1 MTTEIKCANC
11 PTTVQRVFGPDDD
24 ASAPWL
30 CPECDTDEGD
40 VPIEDES
47 EIFGSEEQLRK
58 ADEFNGEPT
67 DIPYIRYLKTEG
79 LLGDNFPDDPQPKP
93 RPVLVDDGEW
103 FEEHAGLPTRAEI
116 ASTEKRLRKHGLAE
130 NQLHGQQDIQA
141 VIVPVIEGTEL
152 QGGIQ

>member
-1 MTTEIKCANC
+1 MTTQIKCANC

-58 ADEFNGEPT
+58 ADEFNGELS
-67 DIPYIRYLKTEG
+67 DVPYIGFLKEEG
-79 LLGDNFPDDPQPKP
+79 LLDDSSLDDKPAKLMIVGKPGGWFTGGGDNVAGKP
-93 RPVLVDDGEW
+93 TK
-103 FEEHAGLPTRAEI
+103 AQI
-116 ASTEKRLRKHGLAE
+116 AFTEKRLAK
-130 NQLHGQQDIQA
+130 
-141 VIVPVIEGTEL
+141 
-152 QGGIQ
+152 